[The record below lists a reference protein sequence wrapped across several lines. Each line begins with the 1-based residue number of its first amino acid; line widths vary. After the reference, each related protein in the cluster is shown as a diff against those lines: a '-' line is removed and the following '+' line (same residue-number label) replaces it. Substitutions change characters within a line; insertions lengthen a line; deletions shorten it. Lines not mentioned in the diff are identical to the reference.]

1 MNKPVTKSNFLTQF
15 KNEDWIATIMGAIL
29 VLLVIFIPS
38 LGKVKYQFP
47 EGYPLWFAKVPFEF
61 TKFIVV
67 FGLSAIGLKILGV
80 KMKWFPVSFVVIYGL
95 SFLAQYI
102 STIGVIKSTG
112 FEAVFFS
119 VAIGLIIRNFFGLP
133 KWLEPAVRSEF
144 FIKAGLVILGT
155 SILFGEIMK
164 AGSYGM
170 IQAVVVVLA
179 VWYFSFWLSKKM
191 GVDKEMGVL
200 LSSAVSICGVSAAIA
215 TSGAIKGDSK
225 KLSFVV
231 SLVLVVA
238 VPMMYIMPYLAN
250 LLGLSQEVAG
260 AWLGGT
266 IDTTGAVVAAGKF
279 LGDVAESQS
288 VIIKS
293 SQNVLLGVAAFA
305 ISIYWSFKGTNK
317 EIKPTPS
324 ILWERFPK
332 FVLGFILA
340 SMVFSFLMEPATVKS
355 LSGASKAMRETLF
368 SVAFIAIG
376 LETDFRKVF
385 GKENSKYTWTFLIAQ
400 LFNIIFTLIVAFLLF
415 GKYEF
420 SFGF

>member
-1 MNKPVTKSNFLTQF
+1 MKNFFKQF
-15 KNEDWIATIMGAIL
+15 KNEDWIATIIGAIL
-29 VLLVIFIPS
+29 VTLVIFVPS

-47 EGYPLWFAKVPFEF
+47 EGYPAWFAKVPFEL
-61 TKFIVV
+61 TKFI
-67 FGLSAIGLKILGV
+67 FIAGLSYAGLKILGA
-80 KMKWFPVSFVVIYGL
+80 KLKWFPASFLVIYGI
-95 SFLAQYI
+95 SFLAQYM
-102 STIGVIKSTG
+102 SGLSFIKSTG

-119 VAIGLIIRNFFGLP
+119 VAIGLLIRNTVGLP

-144 FIKAGLVILGT
+144 YIKAGLVILGT
-155 SILFGEIMK
+155 SIVFGEIMK

-170 IQAVVVVLA
+170 IQAIVVVLA
-179 VWYFSFWLSKKM
+179 VWYFSFWLAKKM
-191 GVDKEMGVL
+191 GVDKEMAVM

-215 TSGAIKGDSK
+215 SCGAIKGDSK

-238 VPMMYIMPYLAN
+238 VPMMYLMPYLAN

-305 ISIYWSFKGTNK
+305 ISIYWSYRGTNK
-317 EIKPTPS
+317 EIKPTPA
-324 ILWERFPK
+324 ILWDRFPK
-332 FVLGFILA
+332 FVLGFIAA
-340 SMVFSFLMEPATVKS
+340 SLVFSFLLEPATAKS
-355 LSGASKAMRETLF
+355 LGGAAKALRETLF
-368 SVAFIAIG
+368 SVGFVSIG
-376 LETDFRKVF
+376 LETDFRKIF
-385 GKENSKYTWTFLIAQ
+385 TKENSKYTWTFLIAQ
-400 LFNIIFTLIVAFLLF
+400 LFNILVTLGVAFLLF

>member
-1 MNKPVTKSNFLTQF
+1 
-15 KNEDWIATIMGAIL
+15 
-29 VLLVIFIPS
+29 
-38 LGKVKYQFP
+38 
-47 EGYPLWFAKVPFEF
+47 
-61 TKFIVV
+61 
-67 FGLSAIGLKILGV
+67 
-80 KMKWFPVSFVVIYGL
+80 MKWFAASFLFIYGM
-95 SFLAQYI
+95 SFLAQYL
-102 STIGVIKSTG
+102 SGLSFIKSTG

-119 VAIGLIIRNFFGLP
+119 VAIGLLIRNTVGLP
-133 KWLEPAVRSEF
+133 KWMEPAVRSEF
-144 FIKAGLVILGT
+144 YIKAGLVILGT
-155 SILFGEIMK
+155 SIVFGEIMK

-170 IQAVVVVLA
+170 IQAIVVVIS
-179 VWYFSFWLSKKM
+179 VWYFSFWLARKM
-191 GVDKEMGVL
+191 GVDKEMAVM

-215 TSGAIKGDSK
+215 SCGAIKGDGK

-238 VPMMYIMPYLAN
+238 VPMMYIMPFLSN
-250 LLGLSQEVAG
+250 LMGLTQEVAG

-279 LGDVAESQS
+279 LGDVAESQA

-305 ISIYWSFKGTNK
+305 ISIYWSYRGTNT

-340 SMVFSFLMEPATVKS
+340 SVVFSFFLEPATAKS
-355 LSGASKAMRETLF
+355 LGGAAKALRETLF
-368 SVAFIAIG
+368 SVAFVSIG
-376 LETDFRKVF
+376 LETDFRKIF
-385 GKENSKYTWTFLIAQ
+385 TKENNKYTATFLIAQ
-400 LFNIIFTLIVAFLLF
+400 LFNVLLTLLVAFLLF

>member
-1 MNKPVTKSNFLTQF
+1 MNKPVTKSNYLTQL
-15 KNEDWIATIMGAIL
+15 KNEDWIATFMGAIL

-80 KMKWFPVSFVVIYGL
+80 KMKWFPVSFIVIYGL

-102 STIGVIKSTG
+102 STIGFVKSTG

-144 FIKAGLVILGT
+144 FIKAGLVIMGT

-170 IQAVVVVLA
+170 IQAVIVVLA

-250 LLGLSQEVAG
+250 LMGLSQEVAG

-305 ISIYWSFKGTNK
+305 ISIYWSFKGTNRD
-317 EIKPTPS
+317 IKPTPS

-400 LFNIIFTLIVAFLLF
+400 LFNVIFTLIIAFLLF

>member
-1 MNKPVTKSNFLTQF
+1 MKKFFEQF
-15 KNEDWIATIMGAIL
+15 KNEDWIATFIGAIL
-29 VLLVIFIPS
+29 ILLVIFVPS

-47 EGYPLWFAKVPFEF
+47 EGYPDWMAKVPFEV
-61 TKFIVV
+61 TKFI
-67 FGLSAIGLKILGV
+67 FIAGLSAIGLKILGV
-80 KMKWFPVSFVVIYGL
+80 KLRWFPLSFLFIYGV

-102 STIGVIKSTG
+102 SGLSFIKSTG

-119 VAIGLIIRNFFGLP
+119 VAVGLLIRNTIGLP
-133 KWLEPAVRSEF
+133 KWMAAAVRSEF
-144 FIKAGLVILGT
+144 YIKAGLVIMGT
-155 SILFGEIMK
+155 SIVFGEIMK

-170 IQAVVVVLA
+170 IQAIVVVIT
-179 VWYFSFWLSKKM
+179 VWYFSFWLARKM
-191 GVDKEMGVL
+191 GVDKEMAIM

-215 TSGAIKGDSK
+215 SCGAIKGDGK

-238 VPMMYIMPYLAN
+238 VPMMYIMPYLSQ

-279 LGDVAESQS
+279 LGEIAESQS

-305 ISIYWSFKGTNK
+305 ISIYWSFKGTNT
-317 EIKPTPS
+317 EIKPSAS

-340 SMVFSFLMEPATVKS
+340 SVVFSFFLEPSTAKS
-355 LSGASKAMRETLF
+355 LGGSAKALRETLF
-368 SVAFIAIG
+368 SVAFVSIG
-376 LETDFRKVF
+376 LETDFRKIF
-385 GKENSKYTWTFLIAQ
+385 TKENNKYTATFLIAQ
-400 LFNIIFTLIVAFLLF
+400 LFNIIVTLIIAFLLF

>member
-1 MNKPVTKSNFLTQF
+1 MNKPIMKSKFLNQF
-15 KNEDWIATIMGAIL
+15 KNEDWIATFMGAIL
-29 VLLVIFIPS
+29 ILLVIFVPS

-47 EGYPLWFAKVPFEF
+47 ENYPLWFAKVPFEF

-67 FGLSAIGLKILGV
+67 FGLSAIGLKILGI
-80 KMKWFPVSFVVIYGL
+80 KMKWFPVSFIVIYGL

-102 STIGVIKSTG
+102 STIGVVKSTG

-170 IQAVVVVLA
+170 IQAIVVVLA
-179 VWYFSFWLSKKM
+179 VWNFTFWLSKKM

-238 VPMMYIMPYLAN
+238 VPMMYLMPYLAN

-324 ILWERFPK
+324 VLWDRFPK
-332 FVLGFILA
+332 FVIGFILA
-340 SMVFSFLMEPATVKS
+340 SMVFSFILEPATVKS
-355 LSGASKAMRETLF
+355 LSGAAKAMRETLF

-385 GKENSKYTWTFLIAQ
+385 GKENSKFTWTFLIAQ
-400 LFNIIFTLIVAFLLF
+400 TFNILLTLLIAFLLF

>member
-1 MNKPVTKSNFLTQF
+1 MKKFLNQF
-15 KNEDWIATIMGAIL
+15 KNEDWIATFIGAIL
-29 VLLVIFIPS
+29 IILVIFVPS

-47 EGYPLWFAKVPFEF
+47 EGYPLWFAKVPFEV
-61 TKFIVV
+61 TKFI
-67 FGLSAIGLKILGV
+67 FIAALSFAGLKILGV
-80 KMKWFPVSFVVIYGL
+80 KMKWFAASFLFIYGM
-95 SFLAQYI
+95 SFLAQYL
-102 STIGVIKSTG
+102 SGLSFIKSTG

-119 VAIGLIIRNFFGLP
+119 VAIGLLIRNTVGLP
-133 KWLEPAVRSEF
+133 KWMEPAVRSEF
-144 FIKAGLVILGT
+144 YIKAGLVILGT
-155 SILFGEIMK
+155 SIVFGEIMK

-170 IQAVVVVLA
+170 IQAIVVVIS
-179 VWYFSFWLSKKM
+179 VWYFSFWLARKM
-191 GVDKEMGVL
+191 GVDKEMAVM

-215 TSGAIKGDSK
+215 SCGAIKGDGK

-238 VPMMYIMPYLAN
+238 VPMMYIMPFLAN
-250 LLGLSQEVAG
+250 WFGLTQEVAG

-279 LGDVAESQS
+279 LGDVAESQA

-305 ISIYWSFKGTNK
+305 ISIYWSYRGTNT

-340 SMVFSFLMEPATVKS
+340 SIVFSFFLEPATAKS
-355 LSGASKAMRETLF
+355 LGGAAKALRETLF
-368 SVAFIAIG
+368 SVAFVSIG
-376 LETDFRKVF
+376 LETDFRRIF
-385 GKENSKYTWTFLIAQ
+385 TKENNKYTASFLIAQ
-400 LFNIIFTLIVAFLLF
+400 LFNILLTLLVAFLLF

>member
-15 KNEDWIATIMGAIL
+15 KNEDWIATFMGAIL
-29 VLLVIFIPS
+29 ILLVIFVPS

-102 STIGVIKSTG
+102 STIGVVKDTG

-133 KWLEPAVRSEF
+133 KWLEPAARSEF
-144 FIKAGLVILGT
+144 FIKAGLVLLGT
-155 SILFGEIMK
+155 SILFGKIME

-170 IQAVVVVLA
+170 IQAVIVVLA
-179 VWYFSFWLSKKM
+179 VWYFSFWLCKKM
-191 GVDKEMGVL
+191 GIDKEMNLL

-324 ILWERFPK
+324 VLWDRFPK

-340 SMVFSFLMEPATVKS
+340 SMVFSFLLEPATVKS

-385 GKENSKYTWTFLIAQ
+385 GKENSKFTWAFLIAQ
-400 LFNIIFTLIVAFLLF
+400 LFNVIFTLIVAFLLF

>member
-1 MNKPVTKSNFLTQF
+1 MKKFLNQF
-15 KNEDWIATIMGAIL
+15 KNEDWIATFIGAIL
-29 VLLVIFIPS
+29 ILLVIFVPS

-47 EGYPLWFAKVPFEF
+47 EGYPAWMAKVPFEV
-61 TKFIVV
+61 TKFI
-67 FGLSAIGLKILGV
+67 FIAGLSAIGLKILGV
-80 KMKWFPVSFVVIYGL
+80 KLKWFPLSFLFIYGI
-95 SFLAQYI
+95 SFLAQYV
-102 STIGVIKSTG
+102 SGLSFIKSTG

-119 VAIGLIIRNFFGLP
+119 VAVGLLIRNTIGLP
-133 KWLEPAVRSEF
+133 KWMAAAVRSEF
-144 FIKAGLVILGT
+144 YIKAGLVIMGT

-170 IQAVVVVLA
+170 IQAIVVVLT
-179 VWYFSFWLSKKM
+179 VWYFSFWLARKM
-191 GVDKEMGVL
+191 GVDKEMAIM

-215 TSGAIKGDSK
+215 SCGAIKGDGK

-238 VPMMYIMPYLAN
+238 VPMMYIMPYLSQ
-250 LLGLSQEVAG
+250 LMGLSQEVAG

-279 LGDVAESQS
+279 LGEIAESQS

-305 ISIYWSFKGTNK
+305 ISIYWSFKGTNTD
-317 EIKPTPS
+317 IKPSPS
-324 ILWERFPK
+324 VLWERFPK

-340 SMVFSFLMEPATVKS
+340 SIVFSFFLEPATAKS
-355 LSGASKAMRETLF
+355 LSGSAKALRETLF
-368 SVAFIAIG
+368 SVAFVSIG
-376 LETDFRKVF
+376 LETDFRKIF
-385 GKENSKYTWTFLIAQ
+385 TKENNKYTATFLIAQ
-400 LFNIIFTLIVAFLLF
+400 LFNVIVTLIVAYLLF

>member
-1 MNKPVTKSNFLTQF
+1 MNKPVTQSNFLTQL
-15 KNEDWIATIMGAIL
+15 KNEDWIATFMGAIL
-29 VLLVIFIPS
+29 ILLVIFVPS

-67 FGLSAIGLKILGV
+67 FGLSAMGLKILGV

-102 STIGVIKSTG
+102 STIAVVKNTG

-144 FIKAGLVILGT
+144 FIKAGLVLLGT
-155 SILFGEIMK
+155 SILFGKIME

-170 IQAVVVVLA
+170 IQAVIVVLA
-179 VWYFSFWLSKKM
+179 VWYFSFWLCKKM
-191 GVDKEMGVL
+191 GIDKEMGLL

-250 LLGLSQEVAG
+250 LMGLSQEVAG

-324 ILWERFPK
+324 VLWERFPK

-340 SMVFSFLMEPATVKS
+340 SMVFSFLLEPATVKS

-385 GKENSKYTWTFLIAQ
+385 GKENSKYTWAFLIAQ
-400 LFNIIFTLIVAFLLF
+400 LFNVIFTLIVAFLLF